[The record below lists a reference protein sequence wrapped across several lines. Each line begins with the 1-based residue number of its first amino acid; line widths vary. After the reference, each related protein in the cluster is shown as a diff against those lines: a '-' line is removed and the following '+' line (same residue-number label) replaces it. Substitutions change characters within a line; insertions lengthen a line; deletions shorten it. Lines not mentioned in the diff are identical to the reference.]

1 VLTWLGLATWAAT
14 WSLDHWV
21 SFALIATFGVYLRGF
36 LRLRRRRHP
45 RVSARHGLAFGGGVV
60 VLLVALAS
68 PIHELGER
76 LLQVHMVQ
84 HVLLMMLAPPLLWLG
99 QPLVPMLLGLPHS
112 LAQAAGRALSRPP
125 VRWLG
130 RVLVHPATA
139 WFAFAAVAWGWH
151 VPGPYEL
158 ALRSEAWHHLEHA
171 CFFVSAL
178 LFWWNV
184 VAPWPCRPAWPRW
197 SMLPYLALADLQNTA
212 LCALLTFSD
221 RIWYPSYAALPRPFG
236 FSPLQDQAAAGALM
250 WIPGSLA
257 YLIAAVCVVRELL
270 VKRRAGWWSSPT
282 LTPVGATLPVAPRG
296 LERGILG

>member
-1 VLTWLGLATWAAT
+1 MT
-14 WSLDHWV
+14 
-21 SFALIATFGVYLRGF
+21 
-36 LRLRRRRHP
+36 
-45 RVSARHGLAFGGGVV
+45 ARHGLAFGGGVV

-84 HVLLMMLAPPLLWLG
+84 HVLLMMVAPPLLWLG

-112 LAQAAGRALSRPP
+112 LAQVAGRALARPP

-130 RVLVHPATA
+130 RVLVHPTTA

-151 VPGPYEL
+151 VPASYEL

-184 VAPWPCRPAWPRW
+184 VAPWPSTPAWPRW
-197 SMLPYLALADLQNTA
+197 SLIPYLALADVQNTA

-221 RIWYPSYAALPRPFG
+221 RVWYPTYAALPRPFG
-236 FSPLQDQAAAGALM
+236 VSPLEDQAAAGAIM
-250 WIPGSLA
+250 WILGS
-257 YLIAAVCVVRELL
+257 AALLVAVGCVVRELL
-270 VKRRAGWWSSPT
+270 LPRRAESRTGWI
-282 LTPVGATLPVAPRG
+282 VANDS
-296 LERGILG
+296 LGG

>member
-1 VLTWLGLATWAAT
+1 MLRCLGVATWAAT

-45 RVSARHGLAFGGGVV
+45 RVTACHGLAFGGGVV

-112 LAQAAGRALSRPP
+112 LAQIAGRALSRPP

-130 RVLVHPATA
+130 RVLVHPTTA

-151 VPGPYEL
+151 VPASYEL

-184 VAPWPCRPAWPRW
+184 VEPWPSTPAWPRW
-197 SMLPYLALADLQNTA
+197 SLIPYLALADVQNTA

-221 RIWYPSYAALPRPFG
+221 RIWYPTYAALPRPFG
-236 FSPLQDQAAAGALM
+236 VSPLEDQAAAGAIM
-250 WIPGSLA
+250 WILGS
-257 YLIAAVCVVRELL
+257 AALLVAVGCVVRELL
-270 VKRRAGWWSSPT
+270 LPRRAESRTGWI
-282 LTPVGATLPVAPRG
+282 VANDS
-296 LERGILG
+296 LGG